1 MTVSAA
7 FALAVMVAT
16 FTFAV
21 MIAALSFAVMAT
33 AATTLA
39 SASQM
44 LDQVL
49 YLLIGGLAVLLDLTC
64 EVQAFASQRVVGVHS
79 DAVGLYLHYLRH
91 ELVVFIVGEGDDGSF
106 IDIVFVESAVHDE
119 NIAVELMLSLGY
131 IVAEGLCRLQDEV
144 EAVALVV
151 LHDLLL
157 ELFEG

>member
-16 FTFAV
+16 LAFVV
-21 MIAALSFAVMAT
+21 MVAALSFAVMAT

-64 EVQAFASQRVVGVHS
+64 EVQAFAS
-79 DAVGLYLHYLRH
+79 
-91 ELVVFIVGEGDDGSF
+91 
-106 IDIVFVESAVHDE
+106 
-119 NIAVELMLSLGY
+119 
-131 IVAEGLCRLQDEV
+131 
-144 EAVALVV
+144 
-151 LHDLLL
+151 
-157 ELFEG
+157 

>member
-21 MIAALSFAVMAT
+21 MIAALSFAVRAT

-49 YLLIGGLAVLLDLTC
+49 
-64 EVQAFASQRVVGVHS
+64 
-79 DAVGLYLHYLRH
+79 
-91 ELVVFIVGEGDDGSF
+91 
-106 IDIVFVESAVHDE
+106 
-119 NIAVELMLSLGY
+119 
-131 IVAEGLCRLQDEV
+131 
-144 EAVALVV
+144 
-151 LHDLLL
+151 
-157 ELFEG
+157 

>member
-1 MTVSAA
+1 MTMSATAA
-7 FALAVMVAT
+7 FAMMTAAFAFAMMTAT
-16 FTFAV
+16 LTFAV
-21 MIAALSFAVMAT
+21 MSAAAT
-33 AATTLA
+33 ALTPA
-39 SASQM
+39 SEV

-49 YLLIGGLAVLLDLTC
+49 YLLVGSLAVFLDLTC
-64 EVQAFASQRVVGVHS
+64 EVQSFASQRVVGVHS

-91 ELVVFIVGEGDDGSF
+91 ELVVFIVSEGDDGSF